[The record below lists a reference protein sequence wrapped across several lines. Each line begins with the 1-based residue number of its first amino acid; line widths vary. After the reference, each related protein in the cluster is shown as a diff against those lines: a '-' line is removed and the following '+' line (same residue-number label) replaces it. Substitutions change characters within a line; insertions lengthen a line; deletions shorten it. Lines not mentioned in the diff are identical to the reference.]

1 MMKRHLLL
9 SLVLVLTT
17 AACDTTQ
24 PSIHESEPVVE
35 AYLVAGEPFGQVR
48 LTRTA
53 DLEGVYDIA
62 SLGLRGATVRVH
74 ELGPG
79 GEIARTIG
87 YEAASDT
94 VGMYRAVGTERVR
107 ASTSYRLDVRLADGG
122 SVTGETF
129 VPGAFE
135 FTRQSD
141 LEKVYQG
148 ADQFEVNVTASA
160 YPGRQGI
167 YVVSIRPLDPHP
179 QNLTPFYLDAIY
191 GIKAGEAFD
200 PDTLD
205 VTEIEDLYEASS
217 PPVNESSWEP
227 EADGTIRIRLPWFA
241 VAFYGPVQVEFNA
254 IDDNLF
260 DFFRYF
266 TAQQGGSTLSPGELP
281 NILDSLEGGTGVFGS
296 MARRSISIR
305 ILRGDG

>member
-1 MMKRHLLL
+1 MKRLLSL
-9 SLVLVLTT
+9 SLVLVAV

-24 PSIHESEPVVE
+24 PSIHEAEPVVE

-48 LTRTA
+48 LTNTTN
-53 DLEGVYDIA
+53 LEGNYDIA
-62 SLGLRGATVRVH
+62 TLGLGGATVRVH

-79 GEIARTIG
+79 GEIVRTVS
-87 YEAASDT
+87 YAAGSDT
-94 VGMYRAVGTERVR
+94 VGIYRAAGSERVR
-107 ASTSYRLDVRLADGG
+107 ASTRYRLDVRLLDGG
-122 SVTGETF
+122 SVSGETF

-135 FTRQSD
+135 FTSQSD
-141 LEKVYQG
+141 LDKVYQG

-167 YVVSIRPLDPHP
+167 YVVSIRALDPRP
-179 QNLTPFYLDAIY
+179 RNLTPFYLDAIY
-191 GIKAGEAFD
+191 GIEQGDAYD

-205 VTEIEDLYEASS
+205 VTEITDLYEASS
-217 PPVNESSWEP
+217 PPINESSWEP
-227 EADGTIRIRLPWFA
+227 EADGTVRIRLPWFA
-241 VAFYGPVQVEFNA
+241 VAFYGPAQVEFNA

-260 DFFRYF
+260 DFFRYL

-296 MARRSISIR
+296 MARRTIHIR
-305 ILRGDG
+305 ILRGEG

>member
-1 MMKRHLLL
+1 MKRLLPFAL
-9 SLVLVLTT
+9 ALALTT

-24 PSIHESEPVVE
+24 PSIHEAEPVVE

-48 LTRTA
+48 LTQTT

-62 SLGLRGATVRVH
+62 SLGLAGAMVRVH
-74 ELGPG
+74 ELGPDG
-79 GEIARTIG
+79 TIVRTIG
-87 YEAASDT
+87 YAANSDT
-94 VGMYRAVGTERVR
+94 VGIYRATGDERVR
-107 ASTSYRLDVRLADGG
+107 ASTRYRLDVRLSDGG
-122 SVTGETF
+122 TVTGETF
-129 VPGAFE
+129 VPGTFD
-135 FTRQSD
+135 FTSQSD

-179 QNLTPFYLDAIY
+179 RNLTPFYLDAIY
-191 GIKAGEAFD
+191 GIKAGEAYD

-296 MARRSISIR
+296 MARRSINIR